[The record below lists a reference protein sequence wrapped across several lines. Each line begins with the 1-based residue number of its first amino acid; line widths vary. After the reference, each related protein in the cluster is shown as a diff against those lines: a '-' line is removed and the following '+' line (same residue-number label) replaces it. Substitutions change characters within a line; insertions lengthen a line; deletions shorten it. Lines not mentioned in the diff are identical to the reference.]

1 MLNAFHGRINR
12 KTFIFGN
19 LIGLGALGFVAFI
32 LLVPPAF
39 IDIILNNSVSHLIY
53 KTFFY
58 FLLLPGLVY
67 FFYFSVLFVKRVHDI
82 GYPGMV
88 WLGSFVLS
96 EILAKLTDISMFN
109 LIGALIIA
117 AICVLPGQKIRNEF
131 GGKPHKVFKLTN
143 VIPKV

>member
-1 MLNAFHGRINR
+1 M
-12 KTFIFGN
+12 GN

-32 LLVPPAF
+32 LLVPSAF
-39 IDIILNNSVSHLIY
+39 IDIILNNNVSHLIY

-58 FLLLPGLVY
+58 FLLLPGLAY

-82 GYPGMV
+82 GYPGMI

-96 EILAKLTDISMFN
+96 EVLGKLTDISLFN
-109 LIGALIIA
+109 LIGALIIVA
-117 AICVLPGQKIRNEF
+117 VCVLPGQKIRNQF
-131 GGKPHKVFKLTN
+131 GGKPHKKFAVAS